1 MEKRNSYIKYYKLF
15 DLLARRGMK
24 RTDLKKEPFSF
35 SPATIAKLGQ
45 GETVTTE
52 TISRLCQY
60 LNCQPGDIMEYEPPA
75 KEEK

>member
-24 RTDLKKEPFSF
+24 RTDLKKPPFSF
-35 SPATIAKLGQ
+35 SPATVAKLGQ

-52 TISRLCQY
+52 VISRLCQY
-60 LNCQPGDIMEYEPPA
+60 LEVQPGDLMEFEPPA